1 MICDDTECTIKHFK
15 FSTCVHCM
23 SFDQYQHQRGKI
35 NNNNNMYSSNRN
47 AKKDNNSSNLNSNKN
62 NRDNS
67 RKIVKKYSTLFISL
81 SDNSNLR
88 HCNVS
93 TQNEL
98 KWSPYQQQNKTE
110 PTYNLLSSCSIF
122 YNCVLIST
130 LQELF
135 IKKQYANNIIKKV
148 KFKLPKKKRAGHG
161 FLSSSTLSSN
171 KY

>member
-1 MICDDTECTIKHFK
+1 
-15 FSTCVHCM
+15 
-23 SFDQYQHQRGKI
+23 
-35 NNNNNMYSSNRN
+35 MYSSNRN

-98 KWSPYQQQNKTE
+98 K
-110 PTYNLLSSCSIF
+110 
-122 YNCVLIST
+122 
-130 LQELF
+130 
-135 IKKQYANNIIKKV
+135 
-148 KFKLPKKKRAGHG
+148 
-161 FLSSSTLSSN
+161 
-171 KY
+171 